1 MQVNVGGWK
10 TVALE
15 IGYATLWVNEALRLC
30 ELRYVREFSAADGDK
45 FYTWHTNAIPQSY
58 LPSSQVNG
66 SFNQVGIIYVD
77 SNGEIGGK
85 FAFTFSSTRVCKA
98 SVMWHY

>member
-10 TVALE
+10 LVDLD
-15 IGYATLWVNEALRLC
+15 IGYATFWVNEALRLC
-30 ELRYVREFSAADGDK
+30 ELRYVREFSAADADK
-45 FYTWHTNAIPQSY
+45 FYTWHTNAIPQDY
-58 LPSSQVNG
+58 LPSTQVNG